1 MVFFIGL
8 NAGVLWIVPLFL
20 SYRVHFFS
28 HNSLLIYFLFVL
40 CFFFSVF
47 IIMNTFCFSFPFL
60 YFINNIT
67 FITDK
72 KKKKEYPTQD
82 VCVYGSSQASNQ

>member
-8 NAGVLWIVPLFL
+8 NAGVSRIVPLFL

-28 HNSLLIYFLFVL
+28 YNSLLIYFLFVL

-47 IIMNTFCFSFPFL
+47 IIMNTFYFSFPFL

-72 KKKKEYPTQD
+72 KKKKEYRTQD